1 MLLSTIK
8 KVIDVDRN
16 VDSSIVPIL
25 SHILSYCVIGQLQH
39 SLTSTAVT
47 PSTFSKPV
55 HLNNLLAE
63 SAIKSSTETAFKSN
77 NMLLRGAAE
86 KIRVTYIKK
95 KEDLD
100 AAVLQRRRRERSFRS
115 WMFG

>member
-1 MLLSTIK
+1 MLLSTIQ
-8 KVIDVDRN
+8 KVIDVDGN

-39 SLTSTAVT
+39 ALTSTVT